1 MEQARATEQSDQPIK
16 SNPGTPHK
24 RPFRVVSSDDGL
36 LFDLLRQ
43 LGEIPYIK
51 REDEEAYGREL
62 ASCRLAFTDLV
73 QDLPVTERAFVFSSH
88 TDPSMQ
94 QSREH
99 VISCYQRLVQQA
111 TDYPE
116 SRAAAVLPRA
126 KELTRRLDRAWNML
140 TRSHLRFV
148 VKVAKEV
155 GAGRMPLI
163 DLVQEGAMGLMTAV
177 DRYDPERGYRL
188 MTYAYWWIKRSVTL
202 AIENKSQVIRIPR
215 SIRQRLFRLAMA
227 SSELRESLGRQPT
240 QREIADEMK
249 TSIGK
254 VVQLQSLPMDPT
266 PLGTRDSSESSH
278 DVLDAVCD
286 PNGTDPLDEA
296 LEDEKRERLRAA
308 MRNLTPVEQR
318 ALFLRYGLDGDPPKT
333 LQEVGEV
340 MGKSREGV
348 RQIERRAFGKL
359 RLEKDVLDLGSHF
372 QLKRRRSDG

>member
-1 MEQARATEQSDQPIK
+1 MEHARATEQSDQPIK

-62 ASCRLAFTDLV
+62 TSCRLAFTDLV
-73 QDLPVTERAFVFSSH
+73 QGLPVTERAFVFGSH
-88 TDPSMQ
+88 ADPSMH

-116 SRAAAVLPRA
+116 SRSAGVLPRA
-126 KELTRRLDRAWNML
+126 KELKRRMDRAWNML

-163 DLVQEGAMGLMTAV
+163 DLVQEGAMGLMIAV

-215 SIRQRLFRLAMA
+215 SIRQRLFRLTMA

-240 QREIADEMK
+240 QREIADER
-249 TSIGK
+249 S
-254 VVQLQSLPMDPT
+254 
-266 PLGTRDSSESSH
+266 
-278 DVLDAVCD
+278 
-286 PNGTDPLDEA
+286 
-296 LEDEKRERLRAA
+296 
-308 MRNLTPVEQR
+308 
-318 ALFLRYGLDGDPPKT
+318 
-333 LQEVGEV
+333 
-340 MGKSREGV
+340 
-348 RQIERRAFGKL
+348 
-359 RLEKDVLDLGSHF
+359 
-372 QLKRRRSDG
+372 RRRPRSQRDGPSR